1 MLSCL
6 HSENN
11 SIGGHASCGTRLNV
25 SPIYPLCT
33 ISAIRLGL
41 RETFF
46 VSVLVERGLVIEFSL
61 HAPSPETMNLLNS
74 PLAVFSLS
82 LLTLWLAAQIGG
94 LIRRDVHPRPRK

>member
-1 MLSCL
+1 MRHPVKRVSDLSSVYNFR
-6 HSENN
+6 HT
-11 SIGGHASCGTRLNV
+11 AR
-25 SPIYPLCT
+25 
-33 ISAIRLGL
+33 L

-94 LIRRDVHPRPRK
+94 LIRRRFIPVPESEEMI